1 VYVTRRATRDEVR
14 ILRSIAEYQFG
25 VGIGR
30 EVVPEAVYLRISKST
45 GRVRAVLDDTGRV
58 LYTVR
63 AYTHTLIPT
72 IYGAL
77 LLHRAAKYPRLRCV
91 VVSDVVK
98 DLVERGSSVFSRHI
112 MYLDEELRAGD
123 EVLVVDES
131 DKLLC
136 TGTLKL
142 SPLEVLEFIRGSAVR
157 IRACI
162 LDEIS

>member
-1 VYVTRRATRDEVR
+1 
-14 ILRSIAEYQFG
+14 
-25 VGIGR
+25 
-30 EVVPEAVYLRISKST
+30 
-45 GRVRAVLDDTGRV
+45 
-58 LYTVR
+58 
-63 AYTHTLIPT
+63 
-72 IYGAL
+72 YGAL